1 MAPSDPVGEC
11 SKISRNDSVRR
22 RTPTRP
28 DPYSDRETQ
37 TIARVVQGHGGSVG
51 GEGMSVT
58 DSTATTAQA
67 ADAVRVGTT
76 PTAAPATT
84 PTGQVGQATVPVD
97 LGIIQPRRRLGL
109 SDLRVFPMALGG
121 NVFGWTAD
129 QTETR
134 SVLDAYFDLGGNF
147 VDTADSYA
155 GGRSEIM
162 IGSWMRSRRS
172 RDDMVVSTKV
182 GKSADHPG
190 LTPKAIERAV
200 EASLERLGTDRIDL
214 LYLHVDDTEVAFE
227 RTLLAVDHLIR
238 AGKVRYFGGSHHS
251 GNRLYEARIAAGM
264 LGVAPMVAL
273 QNQYNLLNRKE
284 YETGL
289 ARVAKQLGLGVMP
302 RFALASGFLSGKY
315 RTRADFA
322 GSRRRSDLSR
332 HLTKRGLRVLH
343 ELDRVASVH
352 EVSTAAISLAW
363 LLTKP
368 NVVAPVA
375 SATNAKQV
383 VELAQA
389 ARVQLTRLQVLD
401 LDRVSA

>member
-1 MAPSDPVGEC
+1 V
-11 SKISRNDSVRR
+11 
-22 RTPTRP
+22 
-28 DPYSDRETQ
+28 
-37 TIARVVQGHGGSVG
+37 
-51 GEGMSVT
+51 SVT

-67 ADAVRVGTT
+67 AAAERPGT
-76 PTAAPATT
+76 APRR
-84 PTGQVGQATVPVD
+84 PPVVDQATVPVD
-97 LGIIQPRRRLGL
+97 LGVIQPRRRLGT
-109 SDLRVFPMALGG
+109 SDLRVFPLALGG

-134 SVLDAYFDLGGNF
+134 SVLDTYFDLGGNF

-162 IGSWMRSRRS
+162 IGSWMRERRS

-273 QNQYNLLNRKE
+273 QNQYNLLNRGE
-284 YETGL
+284 YEKGL
-289 ARVAKQLGLGVMP
+289 ARVAAQLGLGVMP

-322 GSRRRSDLSR
+322 GSQRRPDLAK
-332 HLTKRGLRVLH
+332 LLNKRGLRVLH
-343 ELDRVASVH
+343 ELDRIASVH

-383 VELAQA
+383 FELTQA
-389 ARVQLTRLQVLD
+389 VRVQLTRLQVLD
-401 LDRVSA
+401 LDRASA

>member
-1 MAPSDPVGEC
+1 VAE
-11 SKISRNDSVRR
+11 
-22 RTPTRP
+22 
-28 DPYSDRETQ
+28 
-37 TIARVVQGHGGSVG
+37 
-51 GEGMSVT
+51 
-58 DSTATTAQA
+58 TTARA
-67 ADAVRVGTT
+67 SG
-76 PTAAPATT
+76 ATT
-84 PTGQVGQATVPVD
+84 PLIRRPVPSVVDQATVPVD
-97 LGIIQPRRRLGL
+97 LGIIQPRRRLGS

-121 NVFGWTAD
+121 NVFGWTANEPE
-129 QTETR
+129 TE

-162 IGSWMRSRRS
+162 IGSWMKRRRS

-182 GKSADHPG
+182 GKGADNPG

-214 LYLHVDDTEVAFE
+214 LWLHVDDTEVAFE

-238 AGKVRYFGGSHHS
+238 AGKVRWFGGAHHS

-273 QNQYNLLNRKE
+273 QNQYNLLDRAE
-284 YETGL
+284 YEGGL
-289 ARVAKQLGLGVMP
+289 SKVAAQLGLGVMP
-302 RFALASGFLSGKY
+302 RFALASGFLTGKY
-315 RTRADFA
+315 RSRADFQA
-322 GSRRRSDLSR
+322 TRRGRDVSR
-332 HLTKRGLRVLH
+332 HLTKKGLRVLH
-343 ELDRVASVH
+343 ELDKVASVH
-352 EVSTAAISLAW
+352 EVSTAAVSLAW
-363 LLTKP
+363 LLAKP

-389 ARVQLTRLQVLD
+389 ARVKLTRTQVLE

>member
-1 MAPSDPVGEC
+1 VAE
-11 SKISRNDSVRR
+11 
-22 RTPTRP
+22 
-28 DPYSDRETQ
+28 
-37 TIARVVQGHGGSVG
+37 
-51 GEGMSVT
+51 
-58 DSTATTAQA
+58 TTARA
-67 ADAVRVGTT
+67 SG
-76 PTAAPATT
+76 ATT
-84 PTGQVGQATVPVD
+84 PLIRRPAPSVVDQATVPVD
-97 LGIIQPRRRLGL
+97 LGIIQPRRRLGS

-121 NVFGWTAD
+121 NVFGWTANEPE
-129 QTETR
+129 TE

-162 IGSWMRSRRS
+162 IGSWMKRRRS

-182 GKSADHPG
+182 GKGADNPG

-214 LYLHVDDTEVAFE
+214 LWLHVDDTEVAFE

-238 AGKVRYFGGSHHS
+238 AGKVRWFGGAHHS

-273 QNQYNLLNRKE
+273 QNQYNLLDRAE
-284 YETGL
+284 YEGGL
-289 ARVAKQLGLGVMP
+289 SKVAAQLGLGVMP
-302 RFALASGFLSGKY
+302 RFALASGFLTGKY
-315 RTRADFA
+315 RSRADFQA
-322 GSRRRSDLSR
+322 TRRGRDVSR
-332 HLTKRGLRVLH
+332 HLTKKGLRVLH
-343 ELDRVASVH
+343 ELDKVASVH
-352 EVSTAAISLAW
+352 EVSTAAVSLAW
-363 LLTKP
+363 LLAKP

-389 ARVQLTRLQVLD
+389 ARVKLTRTQVLE
-401 LDRVSA
+401 LDRASA

>member
-1 MAPSDPVGEC
+1 M
-11 SKISRNDSVRR
+11 
-22 RTPTRP
+22 
-28 DPYSDRETQ
+28 
-37 TIARVVQGHGGSVG
+37 
-51 GEGMSVT
+51 T

-67 ADAVRVGTT
+67 AAAEPDAAVRSEAVPSGAVR
-76 PTAAPATT
+76 PRSQHAAA
-84 PTGQVGQATVPVD
+84 VDQATVPVD
-97 LGIIQPRRRLGL
+97 LGIIQPRRRLGT
-109 SDLRVFPMALGG
+109 SDLRVFPLALGG

-134 SVLDAYFDLGGNF
+134 AVLDTYFDLGGNF

-162 IGSWMRSRRS
+162 IGSWMRDRRS

-182 GKSADHPG
+182 GKSADNPG

-273 QNQYNLLNRKE
+273 QNQYNLLNRGE
-284 YETGL
+284 YEKGL
-289 ARVAKQLGLGVMP
+289 ARVAGQLGLGVMP

-322 GSRRRSDLSR
+322 GSQRRPDLAKQ
-332 HLTKRGLRVLH
+332 LTKRGLRILH
-343 ELDRVASVH
+343 ELDRIASVH

-383 VELAQA
+383 YELAQA
-389 ARVQLTRLQVLD
+389 VRVQLTRLQVLD

>member
-1 MAPSDPVGEC
+1 MAE
-11 SKISRNDSVRR
+11 
-22 RTPTRP
+22 
-28 DPYSDRETQ
+28 
-37 TIARVVQGHGGSVG
+37 
-51 GEGMSVT
+51 
-58 DSTATTAQA
+58 TTARA
-67 ADAVRVGTT
+67 SG
-76 PTAAPATT
+76 ATT
-84 PTGQVGQATVPVD
+84 PLIHRPVPSVVDQATVPVD
-97 LGIIQPRRRLGL
+97 LGIIQPRRRLGS

-121 NVFGWTAD
+121 NVFGWTANEPE
-129 QTETR
+129 TE

-162 IGSWMRSRRS
+162 IGSWMKRRRS

-182 GKSADHPG
+182 GKGADNPG

-214 LYLHVDDTEVAFE
+214 LWLHVDDTEVAFE

-238 AGKVRYFGGSHHS
+238 AGKVRWFGGAHHS

-273 QNQYNLLNRKE
+273 QNQYNLLDRAE
-284 YETGL
+284 YEGGL
-289 ARVAKQLGLGVMP
+289 SKVAAQLGLGVMP
-302 RFALASGFLSGKY
+302 RFALASGFLTGKY
-315 RTRADFA
+315 RSRADFQA
-322 GSRRRSDLSR
+322 TRRGRDVSR
-332 HLTKRGLRVLH
+332 HLTKKGLRVLH
-343 ELDRVASVH
+343 ELDKVASVH
-352 EVSTAAISLAW
+352 EVSTAAVSLAW
-363 LLTKP
+363 LLAKP

-389 ARVQLTRLQVLD
+389 ARVKLTRTQVLE